1 MGNPFKKPKAP
12 KLPSVPKGPT
22 DAEIAA
28 ASEKEKQSRRYQRGR
43 GATILSGDD
52 VSKIGGTLGDDVSG
66 LATKKL
72 LGS

>member
-12 KLPSVPKGPT
+12 KLPEVPKGPT

-28 ASEKEKQSRRYQRGR
+28 AAEKDKQGRRYQKGR
-43 GATILSGDD
+43 ASTMLSGDD
-52 VSKIGGTLGDDVSG
+52 ISKIGGTLGDDVSG

-72 LGS
+72 LGG